1 MNLLLHICCA
11 PCSTATIEAW
21 RLEAVELTGVFFNP
35 NIHPYAEHQRRYDT
49 LLAYASKTDLPLI
62 GEPLYDVTA
71 WLRQVHGQ
79 EEKGVRC
86 RVCIAER
93 LRHTAGLA
101 AAAGFEA
108 FSTTLLISPWQEHEI
123 IREEG
128 ERAAAEAGVEFRYR
142 DLRPQYRHGVDLAK
156 EAGLYR
162 QIYCGCIFSEAEAA
176 LAREKRRPANKPKV
190 ALERAQRRLSNKPD
204 RSRKA

>member
-35 NIHPYAEHQRRYDT
+35 NIHPFAEHQRRYDT

-62 GEPLYDVTA
+62 GEPVYDVTA

-108 FSTTLLISPWQEHEI
+108 FSTTLLVSPWQEHEI

-142 DLRPQYRHGVDLAK
+142 DLRPHYRHGVDLAI

-162 QIYCGCIFSEAEAA
+162 QKYCGCIFSEAEVAF
-176 LAREKRRPANKPKV
+176 AREKRRPVNKPKV
-190 ALERAQRRLSNKPD
+190 APDRSRRCLSDKPD
-204 RSRKA
+204 RSPKA